1 MPRWPD
7 RPTLFILA
15 TAGVSLM
22 VACGIGIRR
31 DLSAIPPGQ
40 VGFDDVCGLQ
50 GYFDALEAKLAKPP
64 AQVSAVEMESS
75 AKRPAR
81 GGKALVAF
89 TGDFQLGHLRRV
101 LNEEWKGLPEVVA
114 TAKKIEL
121 EVYWSEKAGVRR
133 VVTERDAEMIINR
146 QSYFLPYHVCLSELI
161 YGEPLYHQRR
171 EMLNL
176 PLPAA
181 PLPDA
186 GVMAAADTGVEAG
199 ADRAR

>member
-15 TAGVSLM
+15 TAGVSLV

-40 VGFDDVCGLQ
+40 IGFDDVCGLQ
-50 GYFDALEAKLAKPP
+50 GYFDALEVKAAKAP

-89 TGDFQLGHLRRV
+89 TGDFQLKHLRQV
-101 LNEEWKGLPEVVA
+101 LNREWKGLPDAVA
-114 TAKKIEL
+114 TAEKIEI
-121 EVYWSEKAGVRR
+121 EVSWSEKAGVRR

-161 YGEPLYHQRR
+161 YGEPLYRQRR
-171 EMLNL
+171 EMLGL
-176 PLPAA
+176 PLPSV
-181 PLPDA
+181 PLADA
-186 GVMAAADTGVEAG
+186 GVVAADEAG
-199 ADRAR
+199 TDIAR